1 MVDTKFIGR
10 AALFGIAGI
19 ASNLANIFA
28 FWLCIEL
35 LDLKIITA
43 GSIGYFAGM
52 FVGFCINHKV
62 TFAGQGR
69 GFKRVISYVAIQLS
83 IYCFYLLINIIIIEP
98 YNAFALYLHIAA
110 ILSCAM
116 LNFCFLNIFWRKNDA
131 LRTHRKR

>member
-1 MVDTKFIGR
+1 MLNTKFIIR

-43 GSIGYFAGM
+43 GSIGYFVGM
-52 FVGFCINHKV
+52 FVGFFINHKV
-62 TFAGQGR
+62 TFAGQGHVFSR
-69 GFKRVISYVAIQLS
+69 IIAYVAIQLL

-110 ILSCAM
+110 ILFCAT

-131 LRTHRKR
+131 LGTHGKW